1 MNTNNPWTLG
11 FAPVDVVC
19 RTMLCNV
26 ISIAI
31 AQDSQQGIPP
41 SPIRHLQGNLEVHQV
56 RIPVLANDYVFLLV
70 QIDIRDAPHMK
81 FSNQS
86 IQGIKKVP
94 IYIGGQR
101 KGLSFDECVS
111 GHMPNPLS
119 INPNITTDTWNT
131 GHPLK
136 FR

>member
-11 FAPVDVVC
+11 VAPVDVVC

-26 ISIAI
+26 VSIAI

-41 SPIRHLQGNLEVHQV
+41 SPIRHSQGNLEVHQV

-81 FSNQS
+81 FSN
-86 IQGIKKVP
+86 
-94 IYIGGQR
+94 
-101 KGLSFDECVS
+101 
-111 GHMPNPLS
+111 
-119 INPNITTDTWNT
+119 
-131 GHPLK
+131 
-136 FR
+136 